1 MQVKA
6 TGSMTHSVVV
16 ENMGY
21 QYDSRDGEIF
31 LEDGFKYK
39 VYTVEDNDEIVE
51 SVIDLE
57 EA

>member
-57 EA
+57 EV